1 MHLWLSSMHTALG
14 RLTRCW
20 VQAALCSLYNIGHY
34 PTLRFG
40 RPADF
45 EVGRGKLE
53 EYSGVRE
60 EKEIV
65 EWVGKLQST

>member
-1 MHLWLSSMHTALG
+1 M
-14 RLTRCW
+14 
-20 VQAALCSLYNIGHY
+20 QAALCSLYNIGHY